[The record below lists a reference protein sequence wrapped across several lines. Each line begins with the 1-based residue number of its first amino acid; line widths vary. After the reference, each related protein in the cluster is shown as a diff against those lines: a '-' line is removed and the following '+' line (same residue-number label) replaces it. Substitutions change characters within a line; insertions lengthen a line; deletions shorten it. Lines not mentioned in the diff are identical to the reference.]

1 MADIEKNILITPNVG
16 VANTAPEIDFI
27 SADAS
32 SNAKTISL
40 KVYPTSNGTLSFEG
54 NTGQLFSIT
63 DSMSGTIFSVN
74 DISGIPSIE
83 VLDTGLVKL
92 AQYGGD
98 VQVGPSTILVSENYT
113 TSTTNQ
119 ITLDS
124 FSTST
129 YRTALY
135 EVQMTSST
143 NYHTITL
150 KAIHDGTTVYLVQ
163 YGEIFT
169 NTSLGSFDASI
180 SGGNL
185 NLLFTPTNA
194 VTAVKLS
201 RQLIFV

>member
-1 MADIEKNILITPNVG
+1 MSDLEHNIIIQPNVG
-16 VANTAPEIDFI
+16 NTNSPEIDFI

-63 DSMSGTIFSVN
+63 DSMTGTIFSVN

-83 VLDTGLVKL
+83 VLDTGEVIM
-92 AQYGGD
+92 AEYGGT
-98 VQVGPSTILVSENYT
+98 VQIGPSTILVSENYT

-129 YRTALY
+129 YRTAIY

-150 KAIHDGTTVYLVQ
+150 KAIHDGTTVYLAQ

-180 SGGNL
+180 ATGTLS
-185 NLLFTPTNA
+185 LLFTPTNA
-194 VTAVKLS
+194 VTTVKLT
-201 RQLIFV
+201 RQLIVV